1 MSTPL
6 QRFRLVA
13 LLEGL
18 SYVLLVFVAM
28 PLKYLMDLP
37 QAVRALG
44 SAHGALFV
52 LFVVLL
58 AHVLVVRQLSF
69 GRAALAFAASLVP
82 FGAFWFEAKLRREE
96 AAANGPAPVG

>member
-6 QRFRLVA
+6 QRFRIVA

-18 SYVLLVFVAM
+18 SYVLLLFVGM
-28 PLKYLMDLP
+28 PLKYLMGFP
-37 QAVRALG
+37 QAVRMLG

-52 LFVVLL
+52 LFVALL

-69 GRAALAFAASLVP
+69 GRAALAFGASLVP

-96 AAANGPAPVG
+96 AAAATPAPAG

>member
-28 PLKYLMDLP
+28 PLKYLLELP

-58 AHVLVVRQLSF
+58 THVLVVRQLSF
-69 GRAALAFAASLVP
+69 ARAALAFVASLVP

-96 AAANGPAPVG
+96 AAAGASATAQ